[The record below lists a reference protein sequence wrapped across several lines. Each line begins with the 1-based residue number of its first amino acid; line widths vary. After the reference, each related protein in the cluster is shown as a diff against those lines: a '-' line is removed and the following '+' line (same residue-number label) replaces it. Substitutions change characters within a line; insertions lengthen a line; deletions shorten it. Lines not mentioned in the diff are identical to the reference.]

1 MAHWSTTSILLPHV
15 SIYEILCPVKTLS
28 FPEILR
34 VDIVCQQFYIHDEN
48 SILYDNTVRYQF
60 KTVNMIMIINS
71 RRHTENG
78 DFDIINFFSL
88 RRVQIVMLWCRGKS
102 QDNVPLS
109 GIIVNKWNVFRIFLI
124 SVILNCYLNRQ
135 HLHYVGGTCK
145 RSFTSVVMSIVYSE
159 SEPKMLSNPRN
170 LKR

>member
-1 MAHWSTTSILLPHV
+1 MAHWSTTSILLPRV
-15 SIYEILCPVKTLS
+15 SIYEILCPVETLDTTLKVLP

-78 DFDIINFFSL
+78 DFDIIKFFSL
-88 RRVQIVMLWCRGKS
+88 RRVQIAMLRCRGKS
-102 QDNVPLS
+102 QDNVPFS
-109 GIIVNKWNVFRIFLI
+109 GIIVNK
-124 SVILNCYLNRQ
+124 
-135 HLHYVGGTCK
+135 
-145 RSFTSVVMSIVYSE
+145 
-159 SEPKMLSNPRN
+159 
-170 LKR
+170 